1 MEYTNSV
8 GGNLVSD
15 KMQINLNMLGALML
29 NQIGGKIDITD
40 VATVDERGLLNRLVK
55 LLE

>member
-55 LLE
+55 LLK

>member
-8 GGNLVSD
+8 GDNLVLD

-40 VATVDERGLLNRLVK
+40 VATVDERDLLNRLVK